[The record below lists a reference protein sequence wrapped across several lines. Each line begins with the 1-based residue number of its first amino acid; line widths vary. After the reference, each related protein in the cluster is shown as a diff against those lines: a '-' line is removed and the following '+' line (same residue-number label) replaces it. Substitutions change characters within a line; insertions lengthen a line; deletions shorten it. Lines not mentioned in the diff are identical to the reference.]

1 MADLKKLSHN
11 LACAD
16 EATREAGLCS
26 AEELVKT
33 QTLSLVD
40 SLKLWK
46 ALFYCSRY
54 SGFWMRDDYEKQHQL
69 AERLAKT
76 VKLVKDRWVWAHA
89 CLEVLREEWDG
100 IDKWRIDKYMYL
112 VRVFVRRLV
121 KYAAKVLLTQK
132 PKKWQK
138 LMDGFLARSVAKG
151 LALTFHIADV
161 LLDETQGNY
170 EHKLRVAM
178 PFITFMRSTRLNH
191 VAEKIAK
198 QILWK
203 LADCAD
209 DQFASFL
216 FSLATS
222 K

>member
-1 MADLKKLSHN
+1 MFSSSFLP
-11 LACAD
+11 LAF
-16 EATREAGLCS
+16 S
-26 AEELVKT
+26 AALDRYKFRHFFFLLV
-33 QTLSLVD
+33 
-40 SLKLWK
+40 
-46 ALFYCSRY
+46 
-54 SGFWMRDDYEKQHQL
+54 E
-69 AERLAKT
+69 
-76 VKLVKDRWVWAHA
+76 
-89 CLEVLREEWDG
+89 
-100 IDKWRIDKYMYL
+100 
-112 VRVFVRRLV
+112 LV

-170 EHKLRVAM
+170 EHKLRVAT